1 MYGQGEKKVMK
12 KTTKTTVK
20 GSKVSA
26 PAKQANKPK
35 RAVERKVTFDYPRG
49 SVEVVDSSIR
59 GRLAFAGVGETELG
73 IVAYWRD
80 VCLAKMDVLV
90 EHFYGHVTA
99 SAETRAVIDKHT
111 TVERQK
117 PMLVRYLTTF
127 FGGKVDDAYLELR
140 KRVSAR
146 HDEIDLDPVRYMAMY
161 RLIQLDCVAAVAAQN
176 PPAEELERF
185 RQAFAALVQIDVALV
200 VDGILT
206 ARLARNL
213 AMVEEQKRKAREAEG
228 VQSAIDRAMAVVEL
242 DLDGI
247 MLSANS
253 KFLASTGYELSEVKG
268 RHHRMLCE
276 ESYGSSAEYR
286 SFWERLARGEAQAGT
301 TRLVG
306 RGGRAL
312 WFQGSYSAILDE
324 SGKPIRVVN
333 FAVDV
338 TAQRLAQ
345 NEVEA
350 AMVALADGD
359 LTQTIRGDYEG
370 DYLRI
375 KESINT
381 GLDRLSEA
389 MIALRQVS
397 DTVAS
402 SASELSAGSQ
412 SLAQGANEQSSA
424 LQDVSSRLDSMATS
438 TRQSADNAAT
448 AKGLADDARA
458 ATERGHDAVKRMSQA
473 IDDIKNSSD
482 ETGKI
487 VKTIDEIAF
496 QTNLLA
502 LNAAVEAA
510 RAGDA
515 GRGFAVVAEEVRN
528 LAQRSAEAA
537 KTTAQMIEQ
546 AVKSADRGVKLS
558 EEVERA
564 LTEIRDGSKKVD
576 HLVAEIAA
584 ASAEQSRGLEALN
597 SSVSELSKV
606 TEQNSANAEQSA
618 SLAEELGSQAS
629 ELAERVGS
637 FEVGEDSGDGARGR
651 TAESAGRR
659 GAPSRG
665 GRDARRL
672 GASSGSERN
681 AKGGRPKPRAF
692 GRPQSSDEPSG
703 VSVKRPSASKAG
715 LNGHGKVRADEL
727 IPLDDSD
734 LADF

>member
-1 MYGQGEKKVMK
+1 MK
-12 KTTKTTVK
+12 KTTKATVK
-20 GSKVSA
+20 GSKGTA
-26 PAKQANKPK
+26 ATKAKGLK
-35 RAVERKVTFDYPRG
+35 RAVARKVTFDYPRG
-49 SVEVVDSSIR
+49 SVEVVDSTIR

-73 IVAYWRD
+73 VVAYWRD

-117 PMLVRYLTTF
+117 PMLIRYLTTF
-127 FGGKVDDAYLELR
+127 FGGKVDDSYLELR

-213 AMVEEQKRKAREAEG
+213 AMVEEQKRKARESEG

-242 DLDGI
+242 DLEGI
-247 MLSANS
+247 VLSANS

-268 RHHRMLCE
+268 RHHRMLCD

-286 SFWERLARGEAQAGT
+286 SFWERLARGEAQSGT
-301 TRLVG
+301 SQLVG

-333 FAVDV
+333 FSVDV

-546 AVKSADRGVKLS
+546 AVKSADRGVRLS

-597 SSVSELSKV
+597 ASVSELSKV
-606 TEQNSANAEQSA
+606 TEQNSANAEESA

-651 TAESAGRR
+651 ASESAGRR
-659 GAPSRG
+659 GTPSRG
-665 GRDARRL
+665 GRDGRRP
-672 GASSGSERN
+672 GASSGAERN
-681 AKGGRPKPRAF
+681 AKGARPKPRAF

-703 VSVKRPSASKAG
+703 VSLKRPSASKAG

>member
-1 MYGQGEKKVMK
+1 MK
-12 KTTKTTVK
+12 KTTKATVK
-20 GSKVSA
+20 GAKSSTSSAAKAKSARNAKAAAGGKTRYTYPLGAVTVSD
-26 PAKQANKPK
+26 P
-35 RAVERKVTFDYPRG
+35 T
-49 SVEVVDSSIR
+49 IR
-59 GRLAFAGVGETELG
+59 SRIAFAGVGETELG
-73 IVAYWRD
+73 VISYWRD

-117 PMLVRYLTTF
+117 PMLIRYLTTF
-127 FGGKVDDAYLELR
+127 FGGKVDDTYLELR

-161 RLIQLDCVAAVAAQN
+161 RLIQLDCVAAVAAQK

-213 AMVEEQKRKAREAEG
+213 AMVEEQKRKARESEG
-228 VQSAIDRAMAVVEL
+228 VQSAIDRAMAVIEL

-247 MLSANS
+247 VLSANS
-253 KFLASTGYELSEVKG
+253 KFLSATGYELSEVKG

-276 ESYGSSAEYR
+276 DSYSSSAEYR
-286 SFWERLARGEAQAGT
+286 AFWERLGRGEAQSGT
-301 TRLVG
+301 ARLVG

-324 SGKPIRVVN
+324 SGKATKVVN

-350 AMVALADGD
+350 AMAALADGD
-359 LTQTIRGDYEG
+359 LTQNIKGDYEG

-381 GLDRLSEA
+381 GLERLSEA

-510 RAGDA
+510 RAGEA

-597 SSVSELSKV
+597 ASVSELSKV

-637 FEVGEDSGDGARGR
+637 FEVGEAGGDEPRGRSSENGARGR
-651 TAESAGRR
+651 
-659 GAPSRG
+659 GASSRG
-665 GRDARRL
+665 GRDLRRS
-672 GASSGSERN
+672 GASSGADRSS
-681 AKGGRPKPRAF
+681 KSGRPKPRAF
-692 GRPQSSDEPSG
+692 GRPQSNDEGPS
-703 VSVKRPSASKAG
+703 SVAPKRSSAPKPG
-715 LNGHGKVRADEL
+715 LNGHGRVRADEL